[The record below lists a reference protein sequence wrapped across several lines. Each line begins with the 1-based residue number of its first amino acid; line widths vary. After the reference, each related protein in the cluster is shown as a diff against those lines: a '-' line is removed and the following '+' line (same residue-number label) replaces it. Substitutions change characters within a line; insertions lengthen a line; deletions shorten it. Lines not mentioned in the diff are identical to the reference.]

1 MNRKTA
7 LVAALLITALGA
19 GACASAGSG
28 GGSDVPD
35 DWTGPTPS
43 ENEWTTE
50 ASLYLVQA
58 LQAESETDRE
68 SLGQQALAAAEAGIE
83 NDAENPQVW
92 MVAGQSYVVL
102 EDYAMADS
110 MFDRAI
116 DLYPHYDQIEAE
128 RSDGWVMAY
137 NNGVDALN
145 AGDQE
150 EAREYFEGAARLWDG
165 RPAAHL
171 QAGALAAQAGE
182 TDHAVMRFREAIEI
196 IRGPAAEA
204 TDSAV
209 TADWPEYE
217 RIATLNAGQI
227 LVSDDRNEEAAE
239 IYGNYAERHP
249 DDLGMRI
256 NLAVALSRAGE
267 HEEASAIYDELL
279 SQRDLP
285 AQTYVTAGIGLFQAE
300 RYEEAADA
308 FEEAVRLNPRMRDAL
323 YNAAQTYYSQ
333 ALDLESA
340 RDSAETTAER
350 DEFAAELEPL
360 YERTLEYVEDV
371 REMDPFNRNVLAL
384 QGTALRGMADIAPD
398 SASATEWRRRALQIF
413 ETHEELPFDVTG
425 VNLDATE
432 GQVTISG
439 SLTNLSLD
447 PGQTI
452 RLQFTLMDESG
463 ATLATPTATVAAPE
477 ESAATTF
484 QTTAEVDAEVAAW
497 RYERVN

>member
-110 MFDRAI
+110 MFDRAL
-116 DLYPHYDQIEAE
+116 DLYPHYEQIEAE

-150 EAREYFEGAARLWDG
+150 QAREYFEGAARLWDG

-171 QAGALAAQAGE
+171 QAGGLAAQAGE
-182 TDHAVMRFREAIEI
+182 IDHAVTRFQEAIDI
-196 IRGPAAEA
+196 IRGPAAESA
-204 TDSAV
+204 DSAV
-209 TADWPEYE
+209 TAQWPEFE
-217 RIATLNAGQI
+217 RVATLNAGQI
-227 LVSDDRNEEAAE
+227 LIGDDRDEEAAE
-239 IYGNYAERHP
+239 VYRSYAERYP
-249 DDLGMRI
+249 EDLDMRV
-256 NLAVALSRAGE
+256 NLAVALSRAGR
-267 HEEASAIYDELL
+267 HEEASAIYDEMM
-279 SQRDLP
+279 SQSDLP

-300 RYEEAADA
+300 RYDDAAEA

-340 RDSAETTAER
+340 LDSAETAAER
-350 DEFAAELEPL
+350 DEIAGELEPL
-360 YERTLEYVEDV
+360 YERALEHVERV
-371 REMDPFNRNVLAL
+371 REMDPYNRNVLAL
-384 QGTALRGMADIAPD
+384 QGTALRGMADIVAD
-398 SASATEWRRRALQIF
+398 STTAAEWRQRALQVF
-413 ETHEELPFDVTG
+413 EAHEEMPFEVTN
-425 VNLDATE
+425 VSLDPTE

-439 SLTNLSLD
+439 SLTNHSLD
-447 PGQTI
+447 PGQSV
-452 RLQFTLMDESG
+452 RLQFTLLDESG
-463 ATLATPTATVAAPE
+463 ATLATPTVTVAAPDAG
-477 ESAATTF
+477 AATAF
-484 QTTAEVDAEVAAW
+484 QTTAQIETDVAAW